1 MQLSMG
7 GPASALAHLSIWS
20 FHSLS
25 QRFNSTPFHYP
36 TDPVCLTKRERE
48 RSFQFSSTQCS
59 SWLQEQPS
67 LLTFA
72 LPDARCSCLP
82 SCCFLSEIQRKR
94 GPNEESASFFLC
106 PEVGFFLFVS
116 FWKILLVCAW
126 SDELSFLFFPFF
138 VPNFVSS

>member
-48 RSFQFSSTQCS
+48 KLPVFVYTVQQLTAGAAIVTDLCTSRCAV
-59 SWLQEQPS
+59 
-67 LLTFA
+67 LL
-72 LPDARCSCLP
+72 PP
-82 SCCFLSEIQRKR
+82 
-94 GPNEESASFFLC
+94 
-106 PEVGFFLFVS
+106 
-116 FWKILLVCAW
+116 ILL
-126 SDELSFLFFPFF
+126 FPF
-138 VPNFVSS
+138 